1 MKKIIINAD
10 DFGYSK
16 VFNESILFLL
26 EDNKI
31 DSVSIMIDYIQD
43 NQKEQIKKIKKYPNR
58 LGLHVD
64 FENID
69 LKKTS
74 FYSEIE
80 RQYKKFIEIFDFEP
94 VFLDMHKYSY
104 REEGQK
110 SIKEFSIK
118 NNIFYRNLDGDKNKL
133 TTTHKKITGSFKTF
147 EEIKELVSKLDDGSV
162 TILFHPGKFDKNS
175 KSSFNKDREKDV
187 ENIIL
192 LNDFIDKNRDGFQK
206 ISYLDL
212 K

>member
-16 VFNESILFLL
+16 VFNESI
-26 EDNKI
+26 I
-31 DSVSIMIDYIQD
+31 DLAEKDEITGISVMVNYINSD
-43 NQKEQIKKIKKYPNR
+43 QKKQVEKIKKYKEK
-58 LGLHVD
+58 LGLHC
-64 FENID
+64 
-69 LKKTS
+69 
-74 FYSEIE
+74 
-80 RQYKKFIEIFDFEP
+80 DFEP
-94 VFLDMHKYSY
+94 VFLDMYKYSY

-110 SIKEFSIK
+110 AIKEFSIK

-147 EEIKELVSKLDDGSV
+147 EEIKELISKLDDGSV
-162 TILFHPGKFDKNS
+162 TILFHSGKFDKNS
-175 KSSFNKDREKDV
+175 KLSFNKDREKDV

-192 LNDFIDKNRDGFQK
+192 LNDFIEKNRDIFQK